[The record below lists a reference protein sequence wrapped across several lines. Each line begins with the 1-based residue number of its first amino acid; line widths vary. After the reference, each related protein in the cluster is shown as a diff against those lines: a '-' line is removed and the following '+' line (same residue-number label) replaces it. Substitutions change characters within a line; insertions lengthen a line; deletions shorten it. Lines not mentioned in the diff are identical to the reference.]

1 MPSPD
6 ASSSKWNS
14 VDEDL
19 TSPFY
24 PQGSGRTVVNVC
36 WALFLSF
43 FIPLLC
49 LIHVFPNLSVLFR
62 GCKRKLLVRGG
73 GCFFSFFFRG
83 VVARKVNKPP
93 VSSLGNS
100 FFRLE
105 GNSCCVGLV
114 FGRLPPPCFASCSWS
129 SSKESS
135 TFPTVPCLRIR
146 YPTSEGDRP
155 LTHSLD
161 YIFVCFP
168 GLFFFFTSLILS

>member
-1 MPSPD
+1 MIDLRAWGKRRAGIIKVVMGLSILRGTVLWDWREARVHLQLHLNRLVSDTYHTSPISSRKRRSLYANERLVRARWLVCALGQRYMYAL

-14 VDEDL
+14 VDEEL

-49 LIHVFPNLSVLFR
+49 PIHVFFPNLSVLFR

-83 VVARKVNKPP
+83 VVARKV
-93 VSSLGNS
+93 
-100 FFRLE
+100 
-105 GNSCCVGLV
+105 
-114 FGRLPPPCFASCSWS
+114 
-129 SSKESS
+129 
-135 TFPTVPCLRIR
+135 
-146 YPTSEGDRP
+146 
-155 LTHSLD
+155 
-161 YIFVCFP
+161 
-168 GLFFFFTSLILS
+168 